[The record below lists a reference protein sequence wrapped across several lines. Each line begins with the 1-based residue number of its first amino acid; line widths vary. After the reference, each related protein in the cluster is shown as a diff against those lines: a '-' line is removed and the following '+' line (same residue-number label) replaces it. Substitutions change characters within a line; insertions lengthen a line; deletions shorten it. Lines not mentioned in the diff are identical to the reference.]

1 MNQDTAFQLVLLAAI
16 LVIAIGGFAVASVIE
31 FL

>member
-1 MNQDTAFQLVLLAAI
+1 MTDKEAWALVMLASI
-16 LVIAIGGFAVASVIE
+16 LTITIGGFAVASVIE

>member
-1 MNQDTAFQLVLLAAI
+1 MSDQEAWALVLLASI
-16 LVIAIGGFAVASVIE
+16 LTISIGGFAVASVIE